1 MSEIRVNSVIA
12 EGGSSAP
19 NLTYGAQ
26 VPTGMGITGAGG
38 VNVTGVVTAT
48 SFSGSGANLT
58 GIANTAYI
66 DSASLTVSGIATFN
80 GVGNFDAEV
89 TAAGGVDITGG
100 LKVGAASTLAA
111 VSSSGVVN
119 LTNTTDSTSSTTGAL
134 IISGG
139 VGIAKSLFVGNNVT
153 IGGTLTYED
162 VTNIDSVGLIT
173 AQAGLNVS
181 GGPITVGSG
190 ITVAQAGIV
199 TFADGT
205 ASTNGVHFGSAG
217 RLKIYSTSNSMIS
230 HDMTDSDLVI
240 NSERELALKHGGEQM
255 VRCTNDSTVKLYH
268 DGSERLSTTA
278 AGVEVTGTTDTDQL
292 VVSGMSTCTTGAV
305 IGAGIT
311 ANNTNI
317 HFNKTL
323 VEKTSIAGGTLG
335 SNNNHSLADGM
346 VYYCTG
352 NESGNL
358 TYNIRQDGSTA
369 LSAVMGVGETIT
381 TTVILSPNNSGKIN
395 TMQIDGNAQTVEEA
409 GGDAFSAGTDGY
421 DVYTFTILR
430 TGTGNTDYLVLGVL
444 TNHT

>member
-89 TAAGGVDITGG
+89 TAAGGVDVAGG

-173 AQAGLNVS
+173 
-181 GGPITVGSG
+181 
-190 ITVAQAGIV
+190 AQAGIV

-395 TMQIDGNAQTVEEA
+395 TMQIDGNAQTVEEQ
-409 GGDAFSAGTDGY
+409 GGDAFSAGSDGY

-430 TGTGNTDYLVLGVL
+430 TGTGNTDYLVLGTL
-444 TNHT
+444 SNHT

>member
-1 MSEIRVNSVIA
+1 MSKVRADEFYDRSG
-12 EGGSSAP
+12 GGSP
-19 NLTYGAQ
+19 LFPKGAR
-26 VPTGMGITGAGG
+26 
-38 VNVTGVVTAT
+38 VTGVATAT
-48 SFSGSGANLT
+48 SFSGDGSALT
-58 GIANTAYI
+58 GIAATATVVTN
-66 DSASLTVSGIATFN
+66 SLVSSGI
-80 GVGNFDAEV
+80 
-89 TAAGGVDITGG
+89 
-100 LKVGAASTLAA
+100 
-111 VSSSGVVN
+111 VSV
-119 LTNTTDSTSSTTGAL
+119 TNTTDSTSSTTGSL

-173 AQAGLNVS
+173 AQTGVNVS
-181 GGPITVGSG
+181 GGNLVVGSG
-190 ITVAQAGIV
+190 LTVAASTGVATFSGTSDVHLLDNVQLNIGDGSDCIVYHDATHTYITNTTGDLRITDTSGGGIIIGSDSLDLRNSARDEKYFTGTNGGAAEIYFNNTKRIESTNTGAIV
-199 TFADGT
+199 TGILT
-205 ASTNGVHFGSAG
+205 A
-217 RLKIYSTSNSMIS
+217 
-230 HDMTDSDLVI
+230 
-240 NSERELALKHGGEQM
+240 
-255 VRCTNDSTVKLYH
+255 
-268 DGSERLSTTA
+268 TTA
-278 AGVEVTGTTDTDQL
+278 
-292 VVSGMSTCTTGAV
+292 AV

-369 LSAVMGVGETIT
+369 LNTVMSVGETIT
-381 TTVILSPNNSGKIN
+381 TTVILVPNNSGKIN
-395 TMQIDGNAQTVEEA
+395 TMQIDGVTQTVEEA
-409 GGDAFSAGTDGY
+409 GGDAFAAGSDGY

-430 TGTGNTDYLVLGVL
+430 TGTGTTDYLVLGVL

>member
-89 TAAGGVDITGG
+89 TAAGGVDVTGG
-100 LKVGAASTLAA
+100 VKSAGI
-111 VSSSGVVN
+111 VSF
-119 LTNTTDSTSSTTGAL
+119 TNTTDSTSSTTGAL

-205 ASTNGVHFGSAG
+205 SSTNGVHFGSGG

-240 NSERELALKHGGEQM
+240 NSERELALKHGGEQR

-335 SNNNHSLADGM
+335 SNNNHSLSDGM

-381 TTVILSPNNSGKIN
+381 TTVILTPNNSGKIN

-409 GGDAFSAGTDGY
+409 GGDAFEAGSDGY

-430 TGTGNTDYLVLGVL
+430 TGTGNTDYLVLGVK

>member
-38 VNVTGVVTAT
+38 VNVTGVITAT

-58 GIANTAYI
+58 GVADTGRI
-66 DSASLTVSGIATFN
+66 DSSSLTVSGIATFN

-89 TAAGGVDITGG
+89 TAAGGVDVTGG
-100 LKVGAASTLAA
+100 VKSAGI
-111 VSSSGVVN
+111 VSF
-119 LTNTTDSTSSTTGAL
+119 TNTTDSTSSTTGAL

-190 ITVAQAGIV
+190 ITVAQSGIV
-199 TFADGT
+199 TFADGS
-205 ASTNGVHFGSAG
+205 ASTNGIHFGSSG
-217 RLKIYSTSNSMIS
+217 DLKVFHS
-230 HDMTDSDLVI
+230 
-240 NSERELALKHGGEQM
+240 
-255 VRCTNDSTVKLYH
+255 
-268 DGSERLSTTA
+268 GSESFIQDTGTGGLIINGSVTTIKNAGDSETIARFTENGGVDLNFDNSTKFATAPTGAVVTGILTATTA
-278 AGVEVTGTTDTDQL
+278 
-292 VVSGMSTCTTGAV
+292 AV

-311 ANNTNI
+311 ANNTNL

-323 VEKTSIAGGTLG
+323 IEKTSIAGGTLG

-381 TTVILSPNNSGKIN
+381 TTVILTPNNSGKIN
-395 TMQIDGNAQTVEEA
+395 TMQIDGNAQTVEEQ
-409 GGDAFSAGTDGY
+409 GGDAFAAGSDGY

-430 TGTGNTDYLVLGVL
+430 TGTGNTDYLVLGTL
-444 TNHT
+444 SNHT

>member
-1 MSEIRVNSVIA
+1 MSKVRANEFYDRT
-12 EGGSSAP
+12 GGASPSFP
-19 NLTYGAQ
+19 KGAR
-26 VPTGMGITGAGG
+26 
-38 VNVTGVVTAT
+38 VTGVITAT
-48 SFSGSGANLT
+48 SFDGDGSAIT
-58 GIANTAYI
+58 GLAVTGYI
-66 DSASLTVSGIATFN
+66 DSVNLTVSGITTTN
-80 GVGNFDAEV
+80 GLLDANAEV
-89 TAAGGVDITGG
+89 NAAGGVDVTGG

-111 VSSSGVVN
+111 VSASGVIN
-119 LTNTTDSTSSTTGAL
+119 LTNTTDSTSSTTGAV

-190 ITVAQAGIV
+190 ITVAQTGIV

-205 ASTNGVHFGSAG
+205 ASTNGVHFGSSG
-217 RLKIYSTSNSMIS
+217 DLK
-230 HDMTDSDLVI
+230 V
-240 NSERELALKHGGEQM
+240 
-255 VRCTNDSTVKLYH
+255 YH
-268 DGSERLSTTA
+268 DGSNSYINDSGTGSLINLSNAFKVKNAANDEAMIYANENGGVELYFDNTKRVESTNTGAVVTGILTATTA
-278 AGVEVTGTTDTDQL
+278 
-292 VVSGMSTCTTGAV
+292 AV

-317 HFNKTL
+317 HFNKAL
-323 VEKTSIAGGTLG
+323 IEKTSIAGGTLG

-381 TTVILSPNNSGKIN
+381 TTVILTPNNSGKIN
-395 TMQIDGNAQTVEEA
+395 TVQIDGNAQTVEEQ
-409 GGDAFSAGTDGY
+409 GGDAFSAGSDGY

-430 TGTGNTDYLVLGVL
+430 TGTGNTDYLVLG
-444 TNHT
+444 TKSNHT

>member
-38 VNVTGVVTAT
+38 VNVTGVITAT

-58 GIANTAYI
+58 GVANTARI
-66 DSASLTVSGIATFN
+66 DTASLTVSGIATFN

-89 TAAGGVDITGG
+89 TAAGGVDVTGG
-100 LKVGAASTLAA
+100 VKSAGI
-111 VSSSGVVN
+111 VSF
-119 LTNTTDSTSSTTGAL
+119 TNTTDSTSSTTGAL

-199 TFADGT
+199 TFADGS
-205 ASTNGVHFGSAG
+205 ASTNGIHFGSSG
-217 RLKIYSTSNSMIS
+217 DLKVFHSGSES
-230 HDMTDSDLVI
+230 HIQDTGTGGLII
-240 NSERELALKHGGEQM
+240 NSSVCTIKNPGDSETIARFTENGG
-255 VRCTNDSTVKLYH
+255 VDLNFDNSTKFATAPTGAVVTGILTA
-268 DGSERLSTTA
+268 TTA
-278 AGVEVTGTTDTDQL
+278 
-292 VVSGMSTCTTGAV
+292 AV

-311 ANNTNI
+311 ANNTNL

-323 VEKTSIAGGTLG
+323 IEKTSIAGGTLG

-381 TTVILSPNNSGKIN
+381 TTVILTPNNSGKIN
-395 TMQIDGNAQTVEEA
+395 TMQIDGNTQTVEEQ
-409 GGDAFSAGTDGY
+409 GGDAFAAGSDGY

-430 TGTGNTDYLVLGVL
+430 TGTGNTDYLVLGTL
-444 TNHT
+444 SNHT

>member
-1 MSEIRVNSVIA
+1 MSKVRADEFYDRSG
-12 EGGSSAP
+12 GGSP
-19 NLTYGAQ
+19 LFPKGAR
-26 VPTGMGITGAGG
+26 
-38 VNVTGVVTAT
+38 VTGVATAT
-48 SFSGSGANLT
+48 SFSGGWT
-58 GIANTAYI
+58 G
-66 DSASLTVSGIATFN
+66 SLS
-80 GVGNFDAEV
+80 V
-89 TAAGGVDITGG
+89 TD
-100 LKVGAASTLAA
+100 
-111 VSSSGVVN
+111 
-119 LTNTTDSTSSTTGAL
+119 TTDSTSTTTGAL
-134 IISGG
+134 IVSGG

-199 TFADGT
+199 TFADGS
-205 ASTNGVHFGSAG
+205 ASTNGIHFGSSG
-217 RLKIYSTSNSMIS
+217 DLKVFHSGSES
-230 HDMTDSDLVI
+230 HIQDTGTGGLII
-240 NSERELALKHGGEQM
+240 NSSVCTIKNPGDSETIARFTENGG
-255 VRCTNDSTVKLYH
+255 VDLNFDNSTKFATAPTGAVVTGILTA
-268 DGSERLSTTA
+268 TTA
-278 AGVEVTGTTDTDQL
+278 
-292 VVSGMSTCTTGAV
+292 AV

-311 ANNTNI
+311 ANNTNL

-323 VEKTSIAGGTLG
+323 IEKTSIAGGTLG

-381 TTVILSPNNSGKIN
+381 TTVILTPNNSGKIN
-395 TMQIDGNAQTVEEA
+395 TMQIDGNTQTVEEQ
-409 GGDAFSAGTDGY
+409 GGDAFAAGSDGY

-430 TGTGNTDYLVLGVL
+430 TGTGNTDYLVLGTL
-444 TNHT
+444 SNHT